1 SGVHVIVGN
10 RDDGYLA
17 QAREDGFETPPIADA
32 AVRGDAI
39 LVLVTDESQPSVWTE
54 QIAPG
59 VRPGN
64 LLVWASGYNVGY
76 GLVVPPGDVDVVM
89 VAPRMP
95 GSEVRTLFE

>member
-1 SGVHVIVGN
+1 MGG
-10 RDDGYLA
+10 
-17 QAREDGFETPPIADA
+17 ARQGRRELQYWDSIGATEDA

-39 LVLVTDESQPSVWTE
+39 LVLVTDESQPAVWRE

-59 VRPGN
+59 VGPGN

-76 GLVVPPGDVDVVM
+76 GLIVPPGDVDVVM

-95 GSEVRTLFE
+95 GSEVRALFERGSGSL